1 MRVEFS
7 SSGQEVGENHE
18 EEEANRYAGDED
30 GYGINIREV
39 SIAAIVNK
47 RVEGLGEELAR

>member
-7 SSGQEVGENHE
+7 SSGQEVGKNHE